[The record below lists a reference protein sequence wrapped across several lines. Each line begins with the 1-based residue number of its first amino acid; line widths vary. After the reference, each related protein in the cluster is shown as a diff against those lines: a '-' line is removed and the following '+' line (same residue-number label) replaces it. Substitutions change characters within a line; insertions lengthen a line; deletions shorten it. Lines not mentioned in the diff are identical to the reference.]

1 MNIEKM
7 YQYLMLQRFNM
18 VKANSS
24 KVYSS
29 MSDKKS
35 HKHKLKDLQFK
46 LFFLKRFKFFYL
58 TGKIYSFYQMNEMS
72 KRVNLRIYGI
82 YLIEYR

>member
-1 MNIEKM
+1 
-7 YQYLMLQRFNM
+7 
-18 VKANSS
+18 
-24 KVYSS
+24 
-29 MSDKKS
+29 MSNKKS

-58 TGKIYSFYQMNEMS
+58 TGKFTVFYQMNEMS
-72 KRVNLRIYGI
+72 KRGNLWIYEI